1 MESEAHLFSFCLLM
15 TEFKATDFPFG
26 KASGP
31 SPQMLLCYILTVLI
45 FFSTQELFRKAFVLN
60 SQLFR
65 GFFVIIF
72 DLYDI
77 VNKESGIVVCM
88 GMCSIGNK
96 KEYIFSIERTQS
108 SLDSY

>member
-1 MESEAHLFSFCLLM
+1 MESEARLFSFCLLM

-31 SPQMLLCYILTVLI
+31 SPQMLLCYIITVLI

-65 GFFVIIF
+65 GFFGYYFQLSWYCEQRIQ
-72 DLYDI
+72 D
-77 VNKESGIVVCM
+77 SVCV
-88 GMCSIGNK
+88 GGGVYACA
-96 KEYIFSIERTQS
+96 
-108 SLDSY
+108 L